1 MVFDGAKGP
10 MIVNTIPII
19 IMTIP
24 SAKVSATNGAAF
36 PQAIDRNC
44 NISPLHCRILLLTHL
59 ETTKIRTPDTISVMP
74 QTVTSL
80 LTDFFS
86 TQFPAIIICFK

>member
-19 IMTIP
+19 IITIP
-24 SAKVSATNGAAF
+24 SAIVSATNES
-36 PQAIDRNC
+36 QAIDRNC
-44 NISPLHCRILLLTHL
+44 NISPLHGRILLLTHL
-59 ETTKIRTPDTISVMP
+59 GTRKIRTPDTISVMP